1 MSNLNIPFPDKMR
14 IISTKVFV
22 FLTYRKNIL
31 RTRISHRKRVI
42 GVRGFEVL
50 LYMDISQYAVLV

>member
-14 IISTKVFV
+14 IISKVFV